1 MSGPWSGYWYEIF
14 LHDNH
19 LLNFIQT
26 TAVLQLNPNA
36 PYLSLRAILA
46 SVESQR
52 ARPRYPFLM
61 SALDDIL
68 LFLILINRRY
78 IISIHV
84 LANCKC
90 SCGYGRTL
98 YLYFRDA
105 LQQFPRPS
113 SCIDVSARPS
123 QWWKYW
129 DGSLYPS
136 DIHECKLIPL
146 FRLPS
151 YS

>member
-1 MSGPWSGYWYEIF
+1 MSGPWYEYWYENPIPN
-14 LHDNH
+14 NH
-19 LLNFIQT
+19 MLNYIQT

-46 SVESQR
+46 SVEWQR

-68 LFLILINRRY
+68 LFLMLINRRY
-78 IISIHV
+78 IISIYV
-84 LANCKC
+84 LANRKC
-90 SCGYGRTL
+90 SCGYSRTL
-98 YLYFRDA
+98 YLYLRDA
-105 LQQFPRPS
+105 LQQFSRPS

-129 DGSLYPS
+129 DGPLYPPN
-136 DIHECKLIPL
+136 IHECKLTRFL
-146 FRLPS
+146 RLPS